1 LLTLKSAT
9 LGTMLAN
16 DCQALLLNYINNT
29 LVGGTPFVTYGTMA
43 EKRHLYFV
51 CLCVGCNTNSIAYS
65 LQIMVKMLM
74 IRNSGQDS

>member
-1 LLTLKSAT
+1 LLTLKSTT

-43 EKRHLYFV
+43 GEATLIFCLPMCWLRHKF
-51 CLCVGCNTNSIAYS
+51 YS
-65 LQIMVKMLM
+65 LFTSD
-74 IRNSGQDS
+74 RG